1 MDDPAK
7 SQVILRSLSRHVDA
21 KYEHPDGSSS
31 LLKLLET
38 NLDDLRAIITCRICI
53 RPLYE
58 PYTISCGH
66 TFCYSC
72 LLQWFE
78 KDRTQKTCPDCR
90 AKVIQQP
97 APAYLVSPV
106 IFLFYKLMLKQYGL
120 GRSGTSHRYSSIGLN
135 SYPKGRRLKSTVAG
149 SEKRRAPSR
158 KTKRQLVKIVG
169 GFSAAALDIHS
180 E

>member
-1 MDDPAK
+1 MEEPAK

-21 KYEHPDGSSS
+21 KHEHPDGSSS
-31 LLKLLET
+31 LLKILET

-106 IFLFYKLMLKQYGL
+106 IFLFYKLMLKQHGL

-135 SYPKGRRLKSTVAG
+135 SYPKGRRPKSTVAG

-158 KTKRQLVKIVG
+158 KTKRQLVKIVE
-169 GFSAAALDIHS
+169 GFSAVALDIHS

>member
-1 MDDPAK
+1 MDEPAK
-7 SQVILRSLSRHVDA
+7 GQVVLRSSGRHVDA
-21 KYEHPDGSSS
+21 KHDHQDGSSS
-31 LLKLLET
+31 LLKILET

-78 KDRTQKTCPDCR
+78 KDRAQISCPDCR

-97 APAYLVSPV
+97 APAYLVSPAQL
-106 IFLFYKLMLKQYGL
+106 LF
-120 GRSGTSHRYSSIGLN
+120 S
-135 SYPKGRRLKSTVAG
+135 
-149 SEKRRAPSR
+149 
-158 KTKRQLVKIVG
+158 KTLTEL
-169 GFSAAALDIHS
+169 A
-180 E
+180 

>member
-1 MDDPAK
+1 MDEPAK
-7 SQVILRSLSRHVDA
+7 SQVILRNLSGHIDA
-21 KYEHPDGSSS
+21 KHEHPDGSSS

-78 KDRTQKTCPDCR
+78 KDRNLKTCPDCR

-97 APAYLVSPV
+97 APAYLVSAV
-106 IFLFYKLMLKQYGL
+106 RFLLYKLMLKQHGL

-135 SYPKGRRLKSTVAG
+135 SYLKGRRPKSTVAG
-149 SEKRRAPSR
+149 SEKRRAPSS
-158 KTKRQLVKIVG
+158 KTKRQLVKIVE